1 MRFPLV
7 LAFVAVTACG
17 GGSSGDGTP
26 TTPIVPKTPGTPV
39 ATTSV
44 SLRSNLFDPVDIVV
58 APSATITYSNADGR
72 DHDVTFANQTITSV
86 PRWTTGDRTV
96 AMPAA
101 ADTYRYTCTLHAG
114 MNGTVKVQ

>member
-7 LAFVAVTACG
+7 FAFVAVTACG
-17 GGSSGDGTP
+17 GSSSDGTP
-26 TTPIVPKTPGTPV
+26 TTPTTPTTPSPPL

-44 SLRSNLFDPVDIVV
+44 SLRNNLFDPVNIVV
-58 APSATITYSNADGR
+58 APSATITFNNADGFG
-72 DHDVTFANQTITSV
+72 HDVTFANQTITSV
-86 PRWTTGDRTV
+86 PRWSTGDRTV

-101 ADTYRYTCTLHAG
+101 TGTYAYTCTIHAG

>member
-1 MRFPLV
+1 MRYPLV
-7 LAFVAVTACG
+7 FAFVAVTACG
-17 GGSSGDGTP
+17 GSSSSGTPTAPTTP
-26 TTPIVPKTPGTPV
+26 TTPTPPV

-44 SLRSNLFDPVDIVV
+44 SLRSNQFDPVNIVV

-86 PRWTTGDRTV
+86 SKWSTGDRTV

-101 ADTYRYTCTLHAG
+101 TGTYSYTCTLHAG

>member
-58 APSATITYSNADGR
+58 VPSATITYSNADGIA
-72 DHDVTFANQTITSV
+72 HNVTFANQTITSV
-86 PRWTTGDRTV
+86 PNWTTGDRTV

-101 ADTYRYTCTLHAG
+101 TGTYGYTCTIHAG

>member
-58 APSATITYSNADGR
+58 VPSATITYSNADGR
-72 DHDVTFANQTITSV
+72 PHNVTFANQTITSV
-86 PRWTTGDRTV
+86 PNWSTGDRTV

-101 ADTYRYTCTLHAG
+101 TGTYGYTCTIHAG

>member
-7 LAFVAVTACG
+7 IAFVAVSACG
-17 GGSSGDGTP
+17 GGSSGSTP
-26 TTPIVPKTPGTPV
+26 TTPTTPRTPGTPV

-44 SLRSNLFDPVDIVV
+44 SLRNNLFDPVDIVV
-58 APSATITYSNADGR
+58 APSATITFSNADGIA
-72 DHDVTFANQTITSV
+72 HNVSFANQTITSV
-86 PRWTTGDRTV
+86 PNWSTGDRTV

-101 ADTYRYTCTLHAG
+101 TGTYGYTCTIHAG

>member
-17 GGSSGDGTP
+17 GGSSDGGTP
-26 TTPIVPKTPGTPV
+26 TTPIVPRTPSPPV

-44 SLRSNLFDPVDIVV
+44 SLRNNLFDPVDIVV
-58 APSATITYSNADGR
+58 VPSATITFSNADGR
-72 DHDVTFANQTITSV
+72 DHNVSFANQTITSV
-86 PRWTTGDRTV
+86 TNWSTGDRTV

-101 ADTYRYTCTLHAG
+101 TGTYAYTCTLHGG